1 MGGGPADYL
10 IEILPWPAG
19 TAAAVGQEPIDVTD
33 RATLDDFGSINR
45 AVERDFLSFRT
56 GDVTLGLIND
66 DEELDDLFALFGATE
81 RWQLRI
87 FRRGRVIFLGIL
99 MGQGSISFDR
109 REKMV
114 EITAYGA
121 TKVLDE
127 TTAET
132 VKRTIPDM
140 TVTTATAGQ
149 AQITLNTTAGLL
161 TGDVLHVTDHV
172 NKEDITVK
180 QVTSATVATLE
191 ANLQNTYVATSP
203 VVLTTPFYRY
213 KTPDFLVRELFGAAG
228 VPIAELKI
236 SGSLFRKL
244 APSPI
249 NRSGLDLSAFAYASP
264 CEKDDRTF
272 VTLSTGQRAGPGTYR
287 QDDPDDD
294 WVQDDATAKPWID
307 WSRYYRQDEAGPSI
321 ILRNVTNV
329 KVGFSGGAGGED
341 PHLCG
346 HDYRPATKVQ
356 YHIEGSGAAPRTL
369 SNRTTGDGITWTAS
383 AAVSNLGGE
392 GDSTVEVNQSYGCEL
407 YPSAVGKMVY
417 AWWRRVVNGAYR
429 FRLYDGGGGLGPAG
443 TWYDLFQGDDAGMS
457 YFGAVYVPELDAV
470 LCLRAA
476 AWNATIWEIAAFRNL
491 DRLWVR
497 PFPSH
502 LVKQEAAIGEG
513 VVHPTASLRYVDG
526 SLYCLAISDG
536 ALQLIRSDDEFQ
548 SYTMRK
554 LVDGTSKTYAFGARV
569 KDQYVIAG
577 YEGTTPRS
585 YLVAAPFYAG
595 VVSYADFEGKSC
607 AEALQDLA
615 ILVNATFWVD
625 DDFQGHFVARDQ
637 VPAGDVPDLTERDLI
652 TEQSEVQIWEETRQH
667 AEVSGGGSTATSG
680 DPNFAADGL
689 SIASE
694 LIPNEAYAQALA
706 DQYVEFYS
714 RRRAMLPVGV
724 IDEEDLQLL
733 PMHRVLVDGRRWYVH
748 ESDHSPTEDEWS
760 VKLLE
765 DLENQPAA

>member
-66 DEELDDLFALFGATE
+66 DGELDDLFALFGATE

-87 FRRGRVIFLGIL
+87 FRRGRVIFLGIIV
-99 MGQGSISFDR
+99 GQGSVTFDR
-109 REKMV
+109 LEKMV

-132 VKRTIPDM
+132 VKRTIADM

-191 ANLQNTYVATSP
+191 ANLQNTYTATSP

-213 KTPDFLVRELFGAAG
+213 KTPDFLVRELFGG

-236 SGSLFRKL
+236 SGSLFRRL
-244 APSPI
+244 APTPV
-249 NRSGLDLSAFAYASP
+249 NLQTLNLAAFSWGGFAERNGRAYA
-264 CEKDDRTF
+264 
-272 VTLSTGQRAGPGTYR
+272 TLKIQNTANDGTYY
-287 QDDPDDD
+287 QVNPEDS
-294 WVQDDATAKPWID
+294 WTKEDATARTWID
-307 WSRYYRQDEAGPSI
+307 WSRYFKQSEAGPDFVI
-321 ILRNVTNV
+321 RDFQDELTAGPFLHTGTAPHQGGFTYRNAGTKKHYFACTTHSPNRIESVDATAEDTWGGLATVT
-329 KVGFSGGAGGED
+329 
-341 PHLCG
+341 
-346 HDYRPATKVQ
+346 
-356 YHIEGSGAAPRTL
+356 TL
-369 SNRTTGDGITWTAS
+369 PVENAVTGDGGRGVEYDPSRNALYVYWFGTSGHFQYYDIAGAAWT
-383 AAVSNLGGE
+383 
-392 GDSTVEVNQSYGCEL
+392 
-407 YPSAVGKMVY
+407 
-417 AWWRRVVNGAYR
+417 
-429 FRLYDGGGGLGPAG
+429 
-443 TWYDLFQGDDAGMS
+443 DLAQGDDAGMS
-457 YFGAVYVPELDAV
+457 YYGAVYVPELDAV
-470 LCLRAA
+470 LALRGASR
-476 AWNATIWEIAAFRNL
+476 TGPTFQIAAFRGTA
-491 DRLWVR
+491 RLWVR
-497 PFPSH
+497 SFPSCRI
-502 LVKQEAAIGEG
+502 ARDTGDGNTGYIY
-513 VVHPTASLRYVDG
+513 PTHTLRYVDG
-526 SLYCLAISDG
+526 SLYCLAVSDG
-536 ALQLIRSDDEFQ
+536 AVQLIRSDDEFQ
-548 SYTMRK
+548 TFVMRTISES
-554 LVDGTSKTYAFGARV
+554 TSKAIYFGSRV
-569 KDQYVIAG
+569 LGQYRIFC
-577 YEGTTPRS
+577 YSGTASRA
-585 YLVAAPFYAG
+585 YLTAAPFYAG
-595 VVSYADFEGKSC
+595 VVSYADFEGKSR

-637 VPAGDVPDLTERDLI
+637 VPAGDVPDLTERDLL
-652 TEQSEVQIWEETRQH
+652 TEQSEIQIWDETRQH

-714 RRRAMLPVGV
+714 KRRAMLPVGV
-724 IDEEDLQLL
+724 IDEEDLQLH
-733 PMHRVLVDGRRWYVH
+733 PMHRVFVDGRRWYVH